1 MAAYKFDWKD
11 VVHGQIEIEAEN
23 GVEAERLFREMPL
36 EQRLAASNVG
46 VDKDTLDIKFVD
58 VDLEIF
64 KPLKSGKTLGRVL
77 FEEFLMDWSMDLIT
91 LLCLLLVFI

>member
-1 MAAYKFDWKD
+1 MTYTFDWKD

-23 GVEAERLFREMPL
+23 GIEAERLFREMTL

-58 VDLEIF
+58 VGFGDIRT
-64 KPLKSGKTLGRVL
+64 K
-77 FEEFLMDWSMDLIT
+77 EEWNEAWKQIT
-91 LLCLLLVFI
+91 

>member
-1 MAAYKFDWKD
+1 MTYTFDWKD
-11 VVHGQIEIEAEN
+11 VVHGQIEIEAES

-58 VDLEIF
+58 VGFGDF
-64 KPLKSGKTLGRVL
+64 RTK
-77 FEEFLMDWSMDLIT
+77 EEWNEAWKQIT
-91 LLCLLLVFI
+91 